1 MRPCDSRERA
11 PPWREK
17 PSKMAGQQEF
27 VSFVY
32 VRKGRKDFYFIL
44 FMKMLKMLVQ
54 EKKKGREKILRFDCE
69 TGMN

>member
-1 MRPCDSRERA
+1 
-11 PPWREK
+11 
-17 PSKMAGQQEF
+17 MAGQQEF

-54 EKKKGREKILRFDCE
+54 KEKKKGKGKREGKNLDCE